1 MQQRQLRLRISYILA
16 DYISVSV
23 AWFVFTVIR
32 YLNLDFEYEI
42 LLKDFLLM
50 DMVPV
55 GMVVFPL
62 GMLGL
67 YWMSGYYDDVFLK
80 SRLDDVLN
88 ASVTAVFG
96 TVLIYF
102 AALFNDA
109 IPDRMTNYELVAV
122 LWLLFTVVPSIP
134 RVLISTSTARHI
146 RSGAVSF
153 NTIVIGNEDE
163 VARFSDAIAG
173 SLRKVGRE
181 ITGHIGPDFSIATI
195 KDLCERKNI
204 QTFIIAPG
212 LDPEQVLEIV
222 NALFPL
228 EKSVYI
234 TPGSYDMITSRPRTS
249 MVGGEP
255 FIDIT
260 HSRIPAATAHLKRL
274 GDIIVSSIALVCM
287 LPVFVA
293 MAVIIKR
300 QSPGPVIYRQ
310 TRIGRYKRPFKIL
323 KFRSMYVDAE
333 TNGPALSTVDDPRIT
348 PVGRFMRKYRI
359 DELPQFW
366 NVLRGDM
373 SLVGPRPER
382 EFYIRK
388 ILEHAPYYSLLHQ
401 VRPGITSWGMVK
413 YGYASTVEQMI
424 ERMKYDLLYIEN
436 LSFGVDIKII
446 FYTFNTVITGKG
458 V

>member
-1 MQQRQLRLRISYILA
+1 MLKRQLRLRISYILA
-16 DYISVSV
+16 DYLSVSV
-23 AWFVFTVIR
+23 AWFAFTIIR
-32 YLNLDFEYEI
+32 YFNLDFEYEI
-42 LLKDFLLM
+42 NFREFLCM

-62 GMLGL
+62 GMLGI
-67 YWMSGYYDDVFLK
+67 YWMSGYYEDVILK

-88 ASVTAVFG
+88 TAVTALFG
-96 TVLIYF
+96 TILIYF

-109 IPDRMTNYELVAV
+109 VPDRMTNYELVAV
-122 LWLLFTVVPSIP
+122 LWLLLTVVPSLP
-134 RVLISTSTARHI
+134 RVMLSTATARHI

-153 NTIVIGNEDE
+153 NTLIIGKDDE
-163 VARFSDAIAG
+163 IARFSDTIES
-173 SLRKVGRE
+173 SLRKIGRK
-181 ITGHIGPDFSIATI
+181 ITGHVSPDFSIAGI
-195 KDLCERKNI
+195 KDLCERNNI
-204 QTFIIAPG
+204 QTFVIAPG
-212 LDPEQVLEIV
+212 LTPEQVLKIV

-228 EKSVYI
+228 EKSVLI

-255 FIDIT
+255 FIDLT
-260 HSRIPAATAHLKRL
+260 RSRIPAATANLKRL
-274 GDIIVSSIALVCM
+274 GDITVSAIALLCL
-287 LPVFVA
+287 LPVFAVVA
-293 MAVIIKR
+293 IIIKR

-310 TRIGRYKRPFKIL
+310 TRIGRQKRPFNIL

-333 TNGPALSTVDDPRIT
+333 TNGPSLSTVDDPRIT

-382 EFYIRK
+382 EFYIRR
-388 ILEHAPYYSLLHQ
+388 ILEKAPYYSLIHQ

-413 YGYASTVEQMI
+413 YGYASSVEQMI
-424 ERMKYDLLYIEN
+424 ERLKYDLLYIEN